1 MVPVEGGG
9 LAGTVSIVGR
19 GKTLRLLQEETH
31 GAAYEWTFRYCWY
44 CMARLSKCSGR
55 RSGPGCIL
63 DRKLK
68 SGGGDRAERAVAAE
82 VGRSRWESWSCDQ
95 AMEYCRPSGR
105 AGHIEGW
112 LRLYQ

>member
-1 MVPVEGGG
+1 LRSIPVGELHREKMAGRLCKSGKMVPVEGGG

-44 CMARLSKCSGR
+44 CIARLSKCSGR

-68 SGGGDRAERAVAAE
+68 SGGGDRA
-82 VGRSRWESWSCDQ
+82 
-95 AMEYCRPSGR
+95 
-105 AGHIEGW
+105 
-112 LRLYQ
+112 